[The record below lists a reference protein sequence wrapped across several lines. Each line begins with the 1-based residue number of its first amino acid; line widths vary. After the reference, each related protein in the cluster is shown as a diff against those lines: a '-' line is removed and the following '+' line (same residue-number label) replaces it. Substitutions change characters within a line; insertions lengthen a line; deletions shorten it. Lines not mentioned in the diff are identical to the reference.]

1 MHKHILT
8 LDEWED
14 IFQQLDELHDEF
26 IIKYN
31 RIPSH
36 FRYKKDYLENEN
48 EKDLIVT
55 KAVRL
60 IRTYS
65 LFDMLIEEDLKLK
78 DENDKP
84 LYESKALKDYYD
96 GNEMYNHSVFLKYSS
111 SLTSI
116 IKKKINFL
124 SKKD

>member
-1 MHKHILT
+1 MYTQILT
-8 LDEWED
+8 LDEWQNIYGKLSEMR
-14 IFQQLDELHDEF
+14 EEF

-31 RIPSH
+31 RIPSY

-65 LFDMLIEEDLKLK
+65 LFDMLIEDELKLT

-84 LYESKALKDYYD
+84 LFDPKALKEYYD
-96 GNEMYNHSVFLKYSS
+96 GSAMYDHSKFLSYSS
-111 SLTSI
+111 ALI
-116 IKKKINFL
+116 RRIEKKIDFL